1 MSRTRLQLRLRS
13 SHRQLLF
20 HRRTVSEIWVDKVN
34 GKKARFQCWDNPS
47 SASTSLGSIR
57 LFSRAMFKTIV
68 PVLSVLFFSLLPVRA
83 PWQCNDQLCRNL
95 QAILDEAV
103 TDFRGYRASQAPG
116 PDVSIEGTAVPC
128 QMSLWANNVPMYICY
143 AKVPNPDSQK
153 WYARTLQ
160 VLQGLNPT
168 WHFQISSSG
177 EDHYVDAGPPDC
189 EIPPNDGPRRGQCP
203 LHLQTVKQSDG
214 TSKLH
219 LWMNSLSSTY
229 LLKPPP
235 PPPTKTVSPTAAP
248 ATTAGCDDFC
258 QNLKKVFEARVG
270 AFAGIRTAKGNDGTT
285 EVTVRL
291 AGAKQCSV
299 KEALRSQSNGLGT
312 QFVCYWRETSGSAAN
327 ARFSDLVSRLQIL
340 IPSNWSTH
348 QENELDDSTGAEIRA
363 WYAIEPGSKHDVRV
377 YVSVESVGLHV
388 TAWN

>member
-1 MSRTRLQLRLRS
+1 
-13 SHRQLLF
+13 
-20 HRRTVSEIWVDKVN
+20 
-34 GKKARFQCWDNPS
+34 
-47 SASTSLGSIR
+47 
-57 LFSRAMFKTIV
+57 MFKTIV
-68 PVLSVLFFSLLPVRA
+68 PILSVLFLFHLPFRA
-83 PWQCNDQLCRNL
+83 LGQCSDQLCRNL

-103 TDFRGYRASQAPG
+103 TDFRGYRANQTAG

-219 LWMNSLSSTY
+219 LWINSLSSPY

-235 PPPTKTVSPTAAP
+235 PPPTKTVSSTAAP
-248 ATTAGCDDFC
+248 EAAAGCDDFC

-270 AFAGIRTAKGNDGTT
+270 AFAGIRTAKRNDGTT
-285 EVTVRL
+285 EVNVRL
-291 AGAKQCSV
+291 EGAKQCSV
-299 KEALRSQSNGLGT
+299 KEALRSQPNGLGT
-312 QFVCYWRETSGSAAN
+312 QVVCYWRETSGSAAD
-327 ARFSDLVSRLQIL
+327 ARFADLVSRLQIL

-348 QENELDDSTGAEIRA
+348 QENELDDSTGAEIKA

-377 YVSVESVGLHV
+377 YVSVEYVGLHV

>member
-1 MSRTRLQLRLRS
+1 
-13 SHRQLLF
+13 
-20 HRRTVSEIWVDKVN
+20 
-34 GKKARFQCWDNPS
+34 
-47 SASTSLGSIR
+47 
-57 LFSRAMFKTIV
+57 MFKTIV
-68 PVLSVLFFSLLPVRA
+68 PVLSVLFLSHHPVRV

-95 QAILDEAV
+95 QAILDEAT
-103 TDFRGYRASQAPG
+103 TDFRGYRANKRAG
-116 PDVSIEGTAVPC
+116 PDVSIEGMAVPC

-153 WYARTLQ
+153 WYARALQ

-214 TSKLH
+214 TAKLH
-219 LWMNSLSSTY
+219 LWINSFSSPY

-235 PPPTKTVSPTAAP
+235 PPPAKTGSHTAAP
-248 ATTAGCDDFC
+248 ETAAGCDDFC

-270 AFAGIRTAKGNDGTT
+270 AFAGIRTAKGDDGTT
-285 EVTVRL
+285 EATVSL
-291 AGAKQCSV
+291 AGAKLCSV
-299 KEALRSQSNGLGT
+299 KETLRSSQSNGLGT
-312 QFVCYWRETSGSAAN
+312 QFVCYWREASGSAAD
-327 ARFSDLVSRLQIL
+327 ARFGDLVSRLQIL

-348 QENELDDSTGAEIRA
+348 QENELDDSTGMEIRA

-377 YVSVESVGLHV
+377 YVSAESVGLHV
-388 TAWN
+388 TSWN

>member
-1 MSRTRLQLRLRS
+1 LTRFRARRHAS
-13 SHRQLLF
+13 S
-20 HRRTVSEIWVDKVN
+20 V
-34 GKKARFQCWDNPS
+34 GDNPS

-57 LFSRAMFKTIV
+57 LFNRAMFKTIV
-68 PVLSVLFFSLLPVRA
+68 LVLSALFFPLFPA
-83 PWQCNDQLCRNL
+83 PAPAQCNEQLCRNL

-103 TDFRGYRASQAPG
+103 TDFRGYRANKTSG

-160 VLQGLNPT
+160 ILQGLNPT

-177 EDHYVDAGPPDC
+177 EDHYVDAGPADC
-189 EIPPNDGPRRGQCP
+189 EIPPTDGPHRGQCP
-203 LHLQTVKQSDG
+203 LHLQTVKQVDG
-214 TSKLH
+214 TSQLY
-219 LWMNSLSSTY
+219 LWMNSLSSPY

-235 PPPTKTVSPTAAP
+235 PPPSKTVSSATPAAAP
-248 ATTAGCDDFC
+248 ATAAGCDGFC

-270 AFAGIRTAKGNDGTT
+270 AFAGIRTARGNDGTT

-291 AGAKQCSV
+291 AGSKQCSV
-299 KEALRSQSNGLGT
+299 KEAPGSQSHGLGT
-312 QFVCYWRETSGSAAN
+312 QFVCYWREASGSAAQT
-327 ARFSDLVSRLQIL
+327 RFRDLVSRLQIL

-348 QENELDDSTGAEIRA
+348 QENELDDSTGAEITA

-377 YVSVESVGLHV
+377 YVSVESVGLHI